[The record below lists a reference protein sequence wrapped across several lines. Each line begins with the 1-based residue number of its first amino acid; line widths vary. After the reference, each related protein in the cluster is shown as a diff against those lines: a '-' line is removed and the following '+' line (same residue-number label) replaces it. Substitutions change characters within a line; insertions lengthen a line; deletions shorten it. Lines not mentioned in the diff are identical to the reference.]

1 MQSRAL
7 RRRDHVRRSTPHV
20 NTGRPL
26 CQRPAV
32 NRDACGSGRPIA
44 RWVTS
49 WDGRLVIAW
58 SVERSPAVRTTTSE
72 DVMSD
77 SDDGRSPRTG
87 TRARPPVLA

>member
-7 RRRDHVRRSTPHV
+7 RRRDHVRRATPHV
-20 NTGRPL
+20 NSGRPR
-26 CQRPAV
+26 CQRPTLDRGA
-32 NRDACGSGRPIA
+32 SGRGGLVA

-49 WDGRLVIAW
+49 RDGRLVIGW

-77 SDDGRSPRTG
+77 SDEGRSPRTDA
-87 TRARPPVLA
+87 RARPSVVA